1 MAKTGLPGVVEIDGV
16 DLAQQV
22 ALPLVMVPGMRLVRL
37 GLENGWRLAADGE
50 LAAEC
55 PLLLLNNSRNGSA
68 RFMFVSAR
76 TDHTDQ

>member
-37 GLENGWRLAADGE
+37 GLENGWRFT
-50 LAAEC
+50 
-55 PLLLLNNSRNGSA
+55 R
-68 RFMFVSAR
+68 
-76 TDHTDQ
+76 